1 MQQWD
6 LTQRQVNLFLAF
18 GDGIYSNGSAVA
30 APNRCSGKKLMTYD
44 WTIFQTLIFIITPLF
59 VMLALTEDEDDDG
72 PPDGGVMTPAFA
84 PSPS

>member
-6 LTQRQVNLFLAF
+6 LTQQQDNLFLVF
-18 GDGIYSNGSAVA
+18 GDGIYSSSSAVA
-30 APNRCSGKKLMTYD
+30 NPNCRCSKKIMTYD
-44 WTIFQTLIFIITPLF
+44 WTIFQTLVFVITPLF
-59 VMLALTEDEDDDG
+59 VMLALSENEDDDG